1 MINRCKLIMPQFV
14 RGEVAP
20 VMPNAVTLASART
33 VAGTA
38 ADYVAT
44 QLGACRARLKDLN
57 QRREG
62 IDKEIEQ
69 LVRVIGGLEAADE
82 RIHGDQISLDALELI
97 GGKGDV

>member
-20 VMPNAVTLASART
+20 VMPNAVTLAPARSI
-33 VAGTA
+33 AETA

-62 IDKEIEQ
+62 IDKEIAQ
-69 LVRVIGGLEAADE
+69 LNKVIGGLEAADE
-82 RIHGDQISLDALELI
+82 RIHGDQISLEELTLAEE
-97 GGKGDV
+97 KAR

>member
-1 MINRCKLIMPQFV
+1 MLGFKNSQHTVKKLQDAMPV
-14 RGEVAP
+14 PVARSI
-20 VMPNAVTLASART
+20 AE
-33 VAGTA
+33 TA

-69 LVRVIGGLEAADE
+69 LNKVIGGLEAADE
-82 RIHGDQISLDALELI
+82 RIHGDSFALDALALI
-97 GGKGDV
+97 GGKGDD